1 MEVQTR
7 VIRIVIADE
16 QRIYREG
23 LARLLGDH
31 AALKVVGAAGTEEE
45 LLEVLNT
52 GRPDLLILDLTFPVF
67 EGIERIARIRSLHPS
82 LKTLVI
88 TMHSSVHTAVRA
100 LRAGANG
107 FLTKD
112 SSATDVVSAIEI
124 IFRGTRYICPSIAE
138 KLALGAQGEATEDT
152 AHERL
157 SEREFKIFEML
168 VAGKRGAQIA
178 SELSLSEK
186 TVSTHKAHLLR
197 KLDLHGSLDLVRYA
211 MRNHLLEE

>member
-31 AALKVVGAAGTEEE
+31 AELKVIGDAGTEEE
-45 LLEVLNT
+45 LLEALRAK
-52 GRPDLLILDLTFPVF
+52 RPDLLILDLQLPVS
-67 EGIERIARIRSLHPS
+67 EGIDRIARITSLHPS

-107 FLTKD
+107 YLTKEY
-112 SSATDVVSAIEI
+112 SASDVVSAIEL
-124 IFRGTRYICPSIAE
+124 IFRGMRYICPSIAE
-138 KLALGAQGEATEDT
+138 KLALGAQGETAEEK

-168 VAGKRGAQIA
+168 VAGKRGAEIA
-178 SELSLSEK
+178 SELALSEK